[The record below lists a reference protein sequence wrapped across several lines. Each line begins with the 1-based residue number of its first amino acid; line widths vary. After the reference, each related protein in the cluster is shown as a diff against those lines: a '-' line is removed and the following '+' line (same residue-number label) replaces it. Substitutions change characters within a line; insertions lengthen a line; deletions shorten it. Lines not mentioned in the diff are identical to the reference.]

1 MLKDICD
8 WIRNNWRQKRKFEG
22 KSSRKKVTRIQ
33 LVWRDRKKEVEEE
46 MQRIYEEEGGS
57 GDMDGRTTLRLRP
70 TAAKAIYDRLD
81 DNEKAEVGRAI
92 EQSAAEACPPEV
104 QQKRAAKYAA
114 ANVRQWADDQWKD
127 MGMITV
133 TLYAYK
139 NPDQQLTVGV

>member
-1 MLKDICD
+1 
-8 WIRNNWRQKRKFEG
+8 
-22 KSSRKKVTRIQ
+22 
-33 LVWRDRKKEVEEE
+33 